1 MTTLRDTIETAFVA
15 AAFAERNL
23 DQEARMVLNKA
34 ADARPQADS
43 ARPDAKSKRQRPSL
57 KA

>member
-1 MTTLRDTIETAFVA
+1 MKSLRKNIETAFAA

-23 DQEARMVLNKA
+23 DQEARAMLEDA
-34 ADARPQADS
+34 ARIQAPAVAGRRDSRDRRPRA
-43 ARPDAKSKRQRPSL
+43 SL